1 VTTSRT
7 AAVFRSEWTPQRLVW
22 IGVAVSLIGT
32 IMALLALASR
42 RLRGRR
48 LGRTEIDT
56 VVDTAVDAVS
66 STPSAATTSRRLAA
80 TAIAIGLM
88 IAVFVHPVA
97 GVLAAIITAI
107 TTAVTMTATTMTAT
121 TVQRRVPAILDHL
134 LVGLVALGYA
144 YIIIQQTRYGTPEGF
159 GWPGAYGKVH
169 GIVLF
174 STVMFGLR
182 LTRDRPPSSGTIPHS

>member
-1 VTTSRT
+1 V
-7 AAVFRSEWTPQRLVW
+7 
-22 IGVAVSLIGT
+22 
-32 IMALLALASR
+32 
-42 RLRGRR
+42 
-48 LGRTEIDT
+48 
-56 VVDTAVDAVS
+56 
-66 STPSAATTSRRLAA
+66 LAA
-80 TAIAIGLM
+80 IIT
-88 IAVFVHPVA
+88 
-97 GVLAAIITAI
+97 AIITAI